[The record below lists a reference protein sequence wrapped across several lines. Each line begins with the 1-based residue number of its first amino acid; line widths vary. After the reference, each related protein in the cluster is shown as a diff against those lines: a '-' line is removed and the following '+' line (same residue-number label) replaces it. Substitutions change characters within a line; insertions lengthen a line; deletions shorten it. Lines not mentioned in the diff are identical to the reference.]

1 MSAVF
6 QSVETRLFPQVFRE
20 NFDGLLR
27 STGYFKRKRKI
38 VMSEN
43 THRPVAVD
51 AFPDIRSVGLDAP
64 ARWLSAGWGD
74 LRQARGASLFYGTCF
89 AVGGWVMQ
97 IVFARA
103 YSLFAGLITGF
114 LLLAPFLA
122 MGLYDLS
129 RRIGLGEPP
138 RLLVTFTA
146 WRSNLANVSL
156 LAAVL
161 AVVFLVWARAS
172 MVIFALFFDAAGLPT
187 FVDVVHAVVTL
198 EQPEFALVYFM
209 VGGFFALFVFAIS
222 VVAVPLMLDRGTD
235 AISSAITSIS
245 ACTRNPLPMLLWGLC
260 IVVLVAIGLATRFIG
275 LIVIMPI
282 LGHATWHA
290 YRELTTPTAPDLN
303 AGET

>member
-1 MSAVF
+1 
-6 QSVETRLFPQVFRE
+6 
-20 NFDGLLR
+20 
-27 STGYFKRKRKI
+27 
-38 VMSEN
+38 MSEN
-43 THRPVAVD
+43 TQRPVAAA
-51 AFPDIRSVGLDAP
+51 AFPKIRSVGLDAP

-74 LRQARGASLFYGTCF
+74 LRKARGASLFYGACF

-97 IVFARA
+97 VVFAHA
-103 YSLFAGLITGF
+103 YALFAGLITGF

-129 RRIGLGEPP
+129 RRIELGERP

-146 WRSNLANVSL
+146 WRANLANVSL

-187 FVDVVHAVVTL
+187 FTDVVRAIVTL

-235 AISSAITSIS
+235 AISSAITSIG
-245 ACTRNPLPMLLWGLC
+245 ACARNPLPMLLWALC

-275 LIVIMPI
+275 LIIIMPI

-290 YRELTTPTAPDLN
+290 YRELAAPTAPDMN
-303 AGET
+303 SNET